1 MRDHKLFIWVVI
13 LLSTALLG
21 EVKIT
26 PFDGDFRFS
35 LGIAAYFFG
44 LLWFSIPVLATG
56 ISAGVFIV
64 FFRVVM
70 DASLYGIPWP
80 EGIVQHLPV
89 FFYYVTFAAVISLL
103 KIKTNVEYPLKVGF
117 YGAIADMASNVAEL
131 LIRMGLD
138 AVSNI
143 TTQGIL
149 LIVLIGLLRS
159 FFVVGLCN
167 ILAIR
172 QVRAQGEQRRQE
184 LERLMLINSDLFEE
198 AFYLRK
204 SMSNIEDIT
213 RESYQLSKEL
223 KNLSPPH
230 AVRALHIA
238 ENVHE
243 IKKDSQRILSGL
255 SKIIQQEQML
265 SKRVSISVLCSMV
278 ARANENYSLL
288 LGKTIELNTRCD
300 VKLSTDEIYPLLS
313 VLNNIVSNAVESIEI
328 QGRIEIRVDLKFD
341 SVVFYVTDNG
351 PGISSDELDLIFHP
365 GYTTKFDNEGNSSTG
380 IGLSHA
386 ADIVRLLG
394 GDICVYSVSGQ
405 TRFEVRIPSERLIQR
420 EEAEHAEILSGG

>member
-1 MRDHKLFIWVVI
+1 MRDHRFFIWVVI

-26 PFDGDFRFS
+26 PFGGDFRFS

-44 LLWFSIPVLATG
+44 LLWFSVPVLATG
-56 ISAGVFIV
+56 FSAGMFIV

-70 DASLYGIPWP
+70 DASMNGVPWT
-80 EGIVQHLPV
+80 EGIVQHMPV

-117 YGAIADMASNVAEL
+117 YGAFADIASNGAEL
-131 LIRMGLD
+131 LIRIGLD
-138 AVSNI
+138 VPSNI
-143 TTQGIL
+143 TVHGVL
-149 LIVLIGLLRS
+149 LIVLVGLLRS

-167 ILAIR
+167 MLAIR
-172 QVRAQGEQRRQE
+172 QVRAQGEQRRHE

-204 SMSNIEDIT
+204 SMSLIEDIT
-213 RESYQLSKEL
+213 RESYRLSKEL
-223 KNLSPPH
+223 KILSPPH
-230 AVRALHIA
+230 AARALHIA

-255 SKIIQQEQML
+255 SKIIQQERML
-265 SKRVSISVLCSMV
+265 SKRIAISVLCSMV
-278 ARANENYSLL
+278 VRTNQNYGLL
-288 LGKTIELNTRCD
+288 LGKTIELDTRCD

-313 VLNNIVSNAVESIEI
+313 VLNNIVSNAVEAIET
-328 QGRIEIRVDLKFD
+328 QGRIEIRVDLEFD

-365 GYTTKFDNEGNSSTG
+365 GYTTKFDIEGNSSTG

-394 GDICVYSVSGQ
+394 GDISVYSVPGQ